1 MSFLSKHVSLLS
13 RAAQSFASRKIYTFS
28 AGPAIFP
35 MEVLEK
41 AQKEML
47 DFRGQGISLLEMSHR
62 SKPYEKFQQGVEKNI
77 REVMDIPKDYKV
89 LFLQGGATMQF
100 AGVPLNLMKGKKTAS
115 YLVTGHWSEKAVA
128 EAKKYC
134 DVSMVVPQPK
144 KFTTV
149 ADPSTWKVDPTA
161 GYFYYCDNETIA
173 GLEQHTTPDSKG
185 LPLVADY
192 SSNFASKPIDWN
204 KQSLVFACAQKN
216 FGPAGVALVIVKDS
230 LLKSK
235 LPICPAITDYALMAK
250 NDSLYNTAP
259 TFGIYLVGL
268 YFEYLA

>member
-13 RAAQSFASRKIYTFS
+13 SAAQSFASRKIYTFS

-41 AQKEML
+41 AQK
-47 DFRGQGISLLEMSHR
+47 
-62 SKPYEKFQQGVEKNI
+62 EKFQQGVEKNI

-192 SSNFASKPIDWN
+192 SSNFG
-204 KQSLVFACAQKN
+204 QSTGSTHCSII
-216 FGPAGVALVIVKDS
+216 PS
-230 LLKSK
+230 
-235 LPICPAITDYALMAK
+235 
-250 NDSLYNTAP
+250 
-259 TFGIYLVGL
+259 GI
-268 YFEYLA
+268 